1 MIKIFKNLRSQEWAL
16 IALVMVFIVLQVW
29 LDLTMPDYMAD
40 ITRMVQ
46 TDGSTMSEMLTAGG
60 KMLLCALGS
69 LLAAVLTAVCAAKI
83 ATGFAAVL
91 RGKLFAKVQSFSMEE
106 IGHFST
112 ASLITRSTNDVTQ
125 IQMLLVMGL
134 QMLVKAPIMAVW
146 EIGRASCRERV

>member
-69 LLAAVLTAVCAAKI
+69 LLAAVLLCSEDCNRICRSVKRKIICEGAVI
-83 ATGFAAVL
+83 F
-91 RGKLFAKVQSFSMEE
+91 
-106 IGHFST
+106 
-112 ASLITRSTNDVTQ
+112 N
-125 IQMLLVMGL
+125 
-134 QMLVKAPIMAVW
+134 
-146 EIGRASCRERV
+146 GRNWTFFNGESDYAFHQ

>member
-60 KMLLCALGS
+60 KMLLCAL
-69 LLAAVLTAVCAAKI
+69 
-83 ATGFAAVL
+83 
-91 RGKLFAKVQSFSMEE
+91 
-106 IGHFST
+106 
-112 ASLITRSTNDVTQ
+112 
-125 IQMLLVMGL
+125 
-134 QMLVKAPIMAVW
+134 
-146 EIGRASCRERV
+146 